1 MYKIENSERTLHFKQ
16 PAGTS
21 RGVYTTRHSYYL
33 TLTSDELPGVEGV
46 GECAT
51 LPDLSCDAKPEY
63 EMTLRQVCQMV
74 EQMGRIPYDMI
85 RAYPSIT
92 FGLETAFAS
101 FFDAA
106 KKFLEIV
113 PTEGASSSSE
123 MLKQKGVSVPA
134 GMENL
139 TELFDSP
146 FGRGEEGITINGLV
160 WMGTYEEMLA
170 RLEEKLQAGFHC
182 VKLKI
187 GAIDFFKELDLI
199 KRIRDVYTKEQV
211 ELRVDANGG
220 FLPENA
226 MSQLEALAKYDIH
239 SIEQPIKQ
247 HQWPKMAQLCRE
259 TPLPIALDEEVIGV
273 NVRSMKQALLDTV
286 RPQYIILKP
295 SLHGGIYGCNEWIEL
310 ANQRGIGS
318 WITSALESNI
328 GLNAIAHYAAKVY
341 GSNVK
346 MPQGLGT
353 GQLFTDNIPMPLE
366 IRGDKLFVVK

>member
-1 MYKIENSERTLHFKQ
+1 MYKIEISERTLHFKQ

-247 HQWPKMAQLCRE
+247 HQWPKMAQLCHE
-259 TPLPIALDEEVIGV
+259 TPLPIALDEELIGV